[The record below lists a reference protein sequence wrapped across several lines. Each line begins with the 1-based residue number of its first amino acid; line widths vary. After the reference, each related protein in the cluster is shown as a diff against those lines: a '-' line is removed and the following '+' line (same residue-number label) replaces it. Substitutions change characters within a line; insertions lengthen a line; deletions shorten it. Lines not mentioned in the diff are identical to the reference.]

1 MKLQF
6 KHSDILKGLLV
17 YSIGDS
23 IAAVMLD
30 EFQLTRVLGIM
41 LIGSTLYA
49 FEIPNYFNW
58 IQSKTKTKVGHI
70 KSIQKTLLAL
80 LYFNPLWIF
89 RHLLFIKIFS
99 FEFGFSI
106 TTLFTVS
113 FFSFIVNIPISIFG
127 NFIIQNKIKLNNRF
141 LASAIF
147 SALMAIYYALSETI
161 FTS

>member
-1 MKLQF
+1 MRLQF
-6 KHSDILKGLLV
+6 KRSDILKGFLV

-23 IAAVMLD
+23 IAAVMLG
-30 EFQLTRVLGIM
+30 EFQLTRILGVM
-41 LIGSTLYA
+41 LIGSTIYA

-58 IQSKTKTKVGHI
+58 IESKSKSKVGQN
-70 KSIQKTLLAL
+70 KSLQKTLLAL

-89 RHLLFIKIFS
+89 RHLLFLKIFS
-99 FEFGFSI
+99 FEFEFSI
-106 TTLFTVS
+106 TSLFMVS

>member
-1 MKLQF
+1 MRLQF
-6 KHSDILKGLLV
+6 KRSDILKGFLV

-23 IAAVMLD
+23 IAAVMLG
-30 EFQLTRVLGIM
+30 EFQLTRILGVM

-58 IQSKTKTKVGHI
+58 IESKSKSKVGQN
-70 KSIQKTLLAL
+70 KSLQKTLLAL

-89 RHLLFIKIFS
+89 RHLLFLKIFS
-99 FEFGFSI
+99 FEFEFSI
-106 TTLFTVS
+106 TSLFMVS